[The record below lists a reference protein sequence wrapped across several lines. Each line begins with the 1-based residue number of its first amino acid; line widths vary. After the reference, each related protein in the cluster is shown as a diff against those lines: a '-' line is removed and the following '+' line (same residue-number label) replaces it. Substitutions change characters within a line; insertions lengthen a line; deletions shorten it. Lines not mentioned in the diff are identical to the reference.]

1 MTSLWFPV
9 RGCLP
14 HLEDENVPF
23 MFFPSLCYILTK
35 IPLCS
40 PNVLFFLEVEDAT
53 RELNIAM
60 TVLLCHGLQW

>member
-1 MTSLWFPV
+1 
-9 RGCLP
+9 
-14 HLEDENVPF
+14 
-23 MFFPSLCYILTK
+23 MFLPSLCYILTK